1 MWSRV
6 SRLLIGV
13 VLIGLAVWVWMYGA
27 HGWDHVW
34 QKEQATVAKTKP
46 VVLIDPTFASD
57 PSIAPAKVKVIGPLA
72 SAMQQEQDAVN
83 STDNT
88 AIAEPAPSNQ
98 PSAFDHVAQ
107 PSSSAPHRFR
117 STFVVKS
124 YKYYRFS
131 VPVQASSPKLHGR
144 FAAFTA
150 TADKNAAAAD
160 VLLLDESQ
168 FDDLVHGRPN
178 EAVFSSTSS
187 AGIIDVT
194 LSPGVLEPKK
204 YYLVFRTPDRRPR
217 VVSADVTASFE

>member
-13 VLIGLAVWVWMYGA
+13 VLIGLAVWVWIYGA

-72 SAMQQEQDAVN
+72 SAMQPEQQDDVN
-83 STDNT
+83 GTDNS
-88 AIAEPAPSNQ
+88 AIAEPANQ
-98 PSAFDHVAQ
+98 PTAFDHVVQ

-150 TADKNAAAAD
+150 TADKNAAVAD
-160 VLLLDESQ
+160 VLLLDEDQ

-217 VVSADVTASFE
+217 IVSADVTASFE